1 MHLLS
6 HGDKTITSCM
16 KDIPLPN
23 SGSANQVDIRVSV
36 RVLWTLHN
44 ALDMLPVLRFD
55 TLMVELCYLIVP
67 ITVKNH

>member
-1 MHLLS
+1 
-6 HGDKTITSCM
+6 M